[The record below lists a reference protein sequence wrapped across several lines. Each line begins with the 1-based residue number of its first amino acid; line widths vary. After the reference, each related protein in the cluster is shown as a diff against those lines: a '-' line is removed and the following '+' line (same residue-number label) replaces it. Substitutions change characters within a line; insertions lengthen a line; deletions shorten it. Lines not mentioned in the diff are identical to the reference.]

1 MEHLNFPGSDHVPII
16 LRIHTRLGTRG
27 RTKGRPWRF
36 NAHWIRKEECEAVIR
51 EGWESAETP
60 DYFESLFRGLEAC
73 QLGLRQWSHDIHN
86 NPRTRIDKLKQQ
98 LSDLAMGEQTEQTRK
113 EGEELR
119 AKLEKVYSDDDI
131 FWRQR
136 SKISWAREGDR
147 NTSFFHAAA
156 SARKSNNSIRGLF
169 NPAGGWCE
177 KEEEVEAIIMDY
189 FGDLFQSSNPDMAI
203 IDEVLEVM
211 EARVTPEMNEQMTT
225 PVLS

>member
-1 MEHLNFPGSDHVPII
+1 M
-16 LRIHTRLGTRG
+16 
-27 RTKGRPWRF
+27 
-36 NAHWIRKEECEAVIR
+36 IR

-60 DYFESLFRGLEAC
+60 DYFERLFRGLEAC

-119 AKLEKVYSDDDI
+119 AELEKVYSDEDI

-147 NTSFFHAAA
+147 NTSFSMLGCLQENLITPFGGYL
-156 SARKSNNSIRGLF
+156 IRL
-169 NPAGGWCE
+169 
-177 KEEEVEAIIMDY
+177 
-189 FGDLFQSSNPDMAI
+189 GDG
-203 IDEVLEVM
+203 V
-211 EARVTPEMNEQMTT
+211 RRRRR
-225 PVLS
+225 